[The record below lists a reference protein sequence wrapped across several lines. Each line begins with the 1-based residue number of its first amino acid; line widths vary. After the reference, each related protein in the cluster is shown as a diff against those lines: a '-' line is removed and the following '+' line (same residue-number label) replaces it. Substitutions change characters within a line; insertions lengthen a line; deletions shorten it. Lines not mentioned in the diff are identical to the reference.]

1 MKALLFTLL
10 RSFEFTMALPAESIE
25 KRGVIVAR
33 PYVKNDTASGAQMPL
48 VVRIYKEREE
58 VIV

>member
-1 MKALLFTLL
+1 
-10 RSFEFTMALPAESIE
+10 MALPAESIE

-48 VVRIYKEREE
+48 VVRVYKEREE
-58 VIV
+58 EIV

>member
-1 MKALLFTLL
+1 
-10 RSFEFTMALPAESIE
+10 MALPAESIE

-33 PYVKNDTASGAQMPL
+33 PYVKNDSASGAQMPL
-48 VVRIYKEREE
+48 VERVYSKEREE